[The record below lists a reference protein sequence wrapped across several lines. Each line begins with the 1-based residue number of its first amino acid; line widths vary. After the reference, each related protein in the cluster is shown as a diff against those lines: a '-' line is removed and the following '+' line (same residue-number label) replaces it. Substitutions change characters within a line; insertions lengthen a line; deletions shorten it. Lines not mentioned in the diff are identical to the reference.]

1 MHSEYT
7 EFLSYN
13 PILHSIP
20 QQCFLTQQY
29 LELRVLKVDQSLPD
43 LTVPDSNTSIIK
55 ERNAVYRLTT
65 IADMALMRNKDN
77 DLVYQRKGLLTY
89 SNQNIHDIHYI
100 LYRLLLNPN
109 AELCALINQYIS
121 SLSSSFVIGI
131 QLRVGG
137 KMRNRMDH
145 IFKDSNAVNQT
156 INSLKERIN
165 ALSEERNVT
174 VFVSTDSDSTLALLQ
189 KSLFPIPVIYVK
201 EYVIAHS
208 ASIHAHYN
216 YTEWIGATKRAIVDM
231 MILKECDYL
240 VVTSYSSFG
249 GTAIDLQQ
257 SYSVDVSVD
266 SVLRQSGLRC
276 SVFHRK
282 KPLGN
287 YIIL

>member
-1 MHSEYT
+1 M
-7 EFLSYN
+7 LLLD
-13 PILHSIP
+13 P
-20 QQCFLTQQY
+20 
-29 LELRVLKVDQSLPD
+29 SLPD
-43 LTVPDSNTSIIK
+43 LAVPDRNYSIIK
-55 ERNAVYRLTT
+55 ENNAIYRLTT
-65 IADMALMRNKDN
+65 IVDLALMRNKEY
-77 DLVYQRKGLLTY
+77 DLVYQRKGLLSYT
-89 SNQNIHDIHYI
+89 NQSFHDIHYI

-109 AELCALINQYIS
+109 TELCALINRYITA
-121 SLSSSFVIGI
+121 LSSSFVIGI

-145 IFKDSNAVNQT
+145 VFKDPYALNQT
-156 INSLKERIN
+156 INTLKERVN
-165 ALSEERNVT
+165 TLSGERNAT

-189 KSLFPIPVIYVK
+189 KSLFPIPVVYVK

-208 ASIHAHYN
+208 ASIHAHHN
-216 YTEWIGATKRAIVDM
+216 YTEWIAATKRAIVDM

-257 SYSVDVSVD
+257 SYSLDVSMD
-266 SVLRQSGLRC
+266 PILRQNGLRC

-287 YIIL
+287 YTML